1 MKKNKSNVLSFAFPV
16 NLQYFSEQTLQDLLQ
31 ARADKIERQSG
42 IIATAKADNNRDLTN
57 EEDQEFD
64 ALEADIVDL
73 DNKIAAREKMEKREN
88 TVAARS
94 ASLQNQN
101 GTPYRPSALFGGNP
115 TQPEPKNDNG
125 FASLGEFINAVRF
138 GDPKGRLA
146 EVPVGQGDGGGYKV
160 PDAFRAHILPSQLL
174 NQWSMGVGSEG
185 GFAVPTEFR
194 PEVLMINPEAAIVRS
209 RATVIPA
216 GEEAPDTKITMPAL
230 DQGTNGVFGGVEVT
244 WIGEG
249 VEKPDTDGSLREVA
263 LQPHEVAATTTVTD
277 KLLRNWSSADSFIRS
292 LLTKAMMAAEEIA
305 FLTGNGTNKPIGVV
319 GAAGS
324 LAVKRA
330 TANTVTYDDIVMMLA
345 YLLPDSASNSI
356 WVANQSIMPDL
367 VKLKDPA
374 GNYIFI
380 QGNATKGIPATL
392 MGIPIRFTGKTPAKG
407 QKGDLV
413 LVDLSY
419 YLIKDGSGPYIAASE
434 HVYFKQNKTVI
445 KAFWNVDG
453 KPWVIAPLTLEN
465 GTTKVSPYVVLDI
478 PTA

>member
-16 NLQYFSEQTLQDLLQ
+16 DLQYFAEATLQDLLQ
-31 ARADKIERQSG
+31 ARAEKIERQG
-42 IIATAKADNNRDLTN
+42 AILDAAKVENNRELTN
-57 EEDQEFD
+57 EEDEEFD
-64 ALEADIVDL
+64 KLEGEIVEL
-73 DNKIAAREKMEKREN
+73 DNKITAREKKEKREN

-94 ASLQNQN
+94 AALQNHN
-101 GTPYRPSALFGGNP
+101 EKPYRPSAVLGGNP
-115 TQPEPKNDNG
+115 TQPEPKNDHG
-125 FASLGEFINAVRF
+125 FTSLGEFINAVRF

-146 EVPVGQGDGGGYKV
+146 EVPVGQGEGGGYKV
-160 PDAFRAHILPSQLL
+160 PDAFRAQILPSQVL

-194 PEVLMINPEAAIVRS
+194 PDVLMISPEAAIVRS

-230 DQGTNGVFGGVEVT
+230 DQGTKGVFGGVEVT

-249 VEKPDTDGSLREVA
+249 EEKPDTGGSLKDVA

-277 KLLRNWSSADSFIRS
+277 KLLRNWSAADSFIRS
-292 LLTKAMMAAEEIA
+292 LLTRAMMAAEDIA
-305 FLTGNGTNKPIGVV
+305 FLTGNGTNKPTGVV

-324 LAVKRA
+324 LAVNRA
-330 TANTVTYDDIVMMLA
+330 TANAVAYDDIVLMLA
-345 YLLPDSASNSI
+345 YLLPDSASSSI

-453 KPWVIAPLTLEN
+453 KPWVISPLTLED
-465 GTTKVSPYVVLDI
+465 GVTKVSPYVVLDI
-478 PTA
+478 PSA

>member
-1 MKKNKSNVLSFAFPV
+1 MTKSNVLSFAFPV
-16 NLQYFSEQTLQDLLQ
+16 NLQHFAEATLQDLLQ
-31 ARADKIERQSG
+31 ARAAKIERQSA
-42 IIATAKADNNRDLTN
+42 ILEAAKADNNRDLTN

-64 ALEADIVDL
+64 AIEVEIVDL
-73 DNKIAAREKMEKREN
+73 DNKITSKEKQTQREN

-94 ASLQNQN
+94 ASIQNQTV
-101 GTPYRPSALFGGNP
+101 TPYRPSAVFGGNP

-125 FASLGEFINAVRF
+125 FTSLGEFINAVRF
-138 GDPKGRLA
+138 GDTKGRLA
-146 EVPVGQGDGGGYKV
+146 EVPVGQGEGGGYKV
-160 PDAFRAHILPSQLL
+160 PDAFRGQILPSQVL
-174 NQWSMGVGSEG
+174 NQWSMGTGGEG
-185 GFAVPTEFR
+185 GFAVPVEFR
-194 PEVLMINPEAAIVRS
+194 PDVLMISPEAAIVRS

-230 DQGTNGVFGGVEVT
+230 DQGTKGVFGGVEVS

-249 VEKPDTDGSLREVA
+249 QEKPDTDGALKEVA
-263 LQPHEVAATTTVTD
+263 LQPHEVAATTVVTD
-277 KLLRNWSSADSFIRS
+277 KLLRNWTAADSFISS
-292 LLTKAMMAAEEIA
+292 LLTKAMMAAEDIA
-305 FLTGNGTNKPIGVV
+305 FLTGNGTNKPTGVV
-319 GAAGS
+319 GAAGT
-324 LAVKRA
+324 LTVNRA
-330 TANTVTYDDIVMMLA
+330 TANTVTYDDIVLLLA
-345 YLLPDSASNSI
+345 YLLPDSASSSI

-367 VKLKDPA
+367 VKLRDPA

-392 MGIPIRFTGKTPAKG
+392 LGIPIRFTGKTPAKG

-453 KPWVIAPLTLEN
+453 KPWVIAPLTLEDKV
-465 GTTKVSPYVVLDI
+465 TKVSPYVALDI
-478 PTA
+478 PKV